1 MRKFIQANKVLG
13 WFLLHFLFATIS
25 GVAFFTVGY
34 FLLFSKDSTELFA
47 NDLLVMT
54 PLATGFFIFH
64 FYVAVKFYTYFR
76 HLSISINHVA
86 NGDYDTSLDI
96 EKAGPLKE
104 IYQDFNIMT
113 KELSNTQI
121 LRDDFINQF
130 SHEFKTP
137 ITSINGFAK
146 LLQNP
151 DLSPKE
157 QQTYLKIIEKES
169 NRLTNLATNVM
180 TLTSLESQ
188 EIVNNQKD
196 FALEEQLRQSII
208 AIYPLAEKKEI
219 SIDVNLTPIEYHTNP
234 ELLQQVWTNLLNN
247 AIKFTQKGGHITVN
261 AWKEKGTIKV
271 AFINDGP
278 LIPEDKIKLL
288 FDKFYQDDT
297 AEKNQGLG
305 LGLAI
310 VKRVLELI
318 NGNITIISNKDD
330 LTQFIVSLN

>member
-1 MRKFIQANKVLG
+1 MRKFIQANKLLG
-13 WFLLHFLFATIS
+13 WFLLHFLLATIS
-25 GVAFFTVGY
+25 GVTFFTIGY
-34 FLLFSKDSTELFA
+34 FFLFSKNTKEDFA
-47 NDLLVMT
+47 NDLIVMT
-54 PLATGFFIFH
+54 PLAIVFFIFY
-64 FYVAVKFYTYFR
+64 FYVAIKFFRYFR
-76 HLSISINHVA
+76 RLSVNINHVA
-86 NGDYDTSLDI
+86 NGDYNISLNT

-104 IYQDFNIMT
+104 IYQDFNTMT

-121 LRDDFINQF
+121 LRDDFTNQF

-137 ITSINGFAK
+137 ITSINGFTK

-151 DLSPKE
+151 DLSPAE

-188 EIVNNQKD
+188 EIVNNQKKFD
-196 FALEEQLRQSII
+196 LEEQLRQSII

-219 SIDVNLTPIEYHTNP
+219 SIDVNLTPIEYYTNP

-247 AIKFTQKGGHITVN
+247 AIKFTQNGGHIIIN
-261 AWKEKGTIKV
+261 AWKEKETIKV

-278 LIPEDKIKLL
+278 LIPENKIKLL

-297 AEKNQGLG
+297 TEKNQGLG

-310 VKRVLELI
+310 VKRILELI

>member
-13 WFLLHFLFATIS
+13 WFLLHFLFATIG
-25 GVAFFTVGY
+25 GVTFFTVGY
-34 FLLFSKDSTELFA
+34 FLLFSKDSRELFA

-54 PLATGFFIFH
+54 PLATVFFIFH
-64 FYVAVKFYTYFR
+64 FYVAIKFYKYFR

-196 FALEEQLRQSII
+196 FTLEEQLRQSII

-261 AWKEKGTIKV
+261 AWKEKETIKV